1 MHIMGGLAGFIG
13 TYLIGPR
20 VGLFAPD
27 EKMAYV
33 LDDLMLEDDGV
44 EQDMMER
51 VKLEAMQEKER
62 AGRIKNDRNE
72 Q

>member
-1 MHIMGGLAGFIG
+1 MGGLAGFIG